1 MRDNFVQIELNKTTW
16 DIPERYQNLSAVGA
30 GAYGQV
36 RYFIQYLDDQ
46 SNRINGF
53 NCNIHVTS

>member
-36 RYFIQYLDDQ
+36 RYVSQQLYDLIIIRSML
-46 SNRINGF
+46 
-53 NCNIHVTS
+53 